1 MTNLEAKQEAIKKAY
16 GEYWEQVK
24 DYVNENGWCD
34 VSKYSKIKDIE
45 PEFSDIENKIGVF
58 NMRPKS
64 LQGIET
70 YYSFIDIKGFENY
83 KVNKQGVIVSKSR
96 VSKQKNGKNYTVK
109 EKIMK
114 PQIDNTGYIVF
125 GLRNSNKKTKKVYLH
140 RILAESFIPNI
151 ENKPCVNHKDGVK
164 YNNNLNN
171 LEWCTYKENNIH
183 AFDTGLQKKGKE
195 HHYYGKKGIECHNH
209 KDYKPIEKSKVPI
222 Y

>member
-1 MTNLEAKQEAIKKAY
+1 MTNSEAKQEAIKNAY
-16 GEYWEQVK
+16 SEYWEKIK
-24 DYVNENGWCD
+24 DYVDENGWASYPNVQQHD
-34 VSKYSKIKDIE
+34 YDFGKLEFKDGCTFLR
-45 PEFSDIENKIGVF
+45 PE
-58 NMRPKS
+58 S

-183 AFDTGLQKKGKE
+183 AFDIGLQKKGKE

-209 KDYKPIEKSKVPI
+209 KDYQPIEKPKPPI

>member
-16 GEYWEQVK
+16 GENYIHA
-24 DYVNENGWCD
+24 DINGWIRFGMYVPTD
-34 VSKYSKIKDIE
+34 LG
-45 PEFSDIENKIGVF
+45 IENYDDMDGF
-58 NMRPKS
+58 WRCKS

-109 EKIMK
+109 ENIMK

-183 AFDTGLQKKGKE
+183 AFDIGLQKKGKE

-209 KDYKPIEKSKVPI
+209 KDYRPIVKPKPPI

>member
-16 GEYWEQVK
+16 CEYYIHADK
-24 DYVNENGWCD
+24 NGWIRYLIYC
-34 VSKYSKIKDIE
+34 
-45 PEFSDIENKIGVF
+45 PSDLGIENYDDMDGF
-58 NMRPKS
+58 WRCKS

-183 AFDTGLQKKGKE
+183 AFDIGLQKKGKE

-209 KDYKPIEKSKVPI
+209 KDYRPIVKPKPPI

>member
-1 MTNLEAKQEAIKKAY
+1 MNNLEAKQKAIKKAY
-16 GEYWEQVK
+16 GKYWENVK
-24 DYVNENGWCD
+24 DYVDNDGWIDNSIPKFTFGQLKNLDLEYKND
-34 VSKYSKIKDIE
+34 V
-45 PEFSDIENKIGVF
+45 FF
-58 NMRPKS
+58 RPKS
-64 LQGIET
+64 LQGIEI

-209 KDYKPIEKSKVPI
+209 KDYQPIEKPKPPI